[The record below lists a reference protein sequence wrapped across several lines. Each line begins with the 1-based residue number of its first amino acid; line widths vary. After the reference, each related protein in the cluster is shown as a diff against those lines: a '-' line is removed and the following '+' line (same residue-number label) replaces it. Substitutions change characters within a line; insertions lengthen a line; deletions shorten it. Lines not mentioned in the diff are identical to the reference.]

1 MASRSSSTLRKSAPR
16 RATGAAKSRAAKA
29 KSASKAAPSK
39 TKGKAEA
46 ASGLGKLPE
55 WNLTDLY
62 AGIDAP
68 EVARDLDALDKDCVA
83 FASDYKGRL
92 AEETAKP
99 DGGKW
104 LAEAVRRYEAID
116 DLAGRLGS
124 YAGLIHAG
132 DSVDPAI
139 SKFYGDV
146 SERLTAAS
154 VHLLFFALEL
164 NRIDDAVIEQAMQTP
179 ELAHYRPW
187 IEDSRKD
194 KPYQLE
200 DRVEQLFHEKSVSGY
215 AAWNR
220 LFDQTISSLRFKV
233 GGKDLAIEPTLSLLQ
248 DRSPEK
254 RKAAG
259 QALAK
264 TFKANE
270 RTFALI
276 TNTLAKDKE
285 IADRWRGFKDVAD
298 SRHLA
303 NRVEGE
309 VVDALVASVRAAYPR
324 LSHRYYA
331 LKAGWFKKKKL
342 AHWDRNAPLPFAA
355 TGRISWPD
363 ARKTVLTAYGAFSPE
378 MARIAER
385 FFDDRWIDA
394 PVRPGKAP
402 GAFSHPT
409 TPSAHPYVLMNYQGK
424 PRDVM
429 TLAHELG
436 HGVHQ
441 VLAAKNGALMAPTPL
456 TLAETASVFGEMLTF
471 KRLLGQTKDARQ
483 RQALLAGKVEDMINT
498 VVRQI
503 AFYSF
508 ERAVHTERRNG
519 ELTAERIG
527 EIWLSVQGE
536 SLGPAIE
543 IKPGYETFWMYIP
556 HFIHSPFYVYAYA
569 FGDCLVNSLYAVYEN
584 AAAGFAER
592 YLEMLAAGGT
602 KHYSELLAPFGLD
615 AKDPTFW
622 DGGLSVIE
630 SLITE
635 LEAMG

>member
-1 MASRSSSTLRKSAPR
+1 MTSRSSSALRKPTAQR
-16 RATGAAKSRAAKA
+16 KSPTQKKPA
-29 KSASKAAPSK
+29 KSATGNKA
-39 TKGKAEA
+39 
-46 ASGLGKLPE
+46 GKLPE
-55 WNLTDLY
+55 WNLADLY
-62 AGIDAP
+62 SGIDAP
-68 EVARDLDALDKDCVA
+68 EIVRDLAKMDTECVA
-83 FASDYKGRL
+83 FETDYKGKL
-92 AEETAKP
+92 AEHVAMAG
-99 DGGKW
+99 GGKW

-124 YAGLIHAG
+124 YAGLAHAG

-139 SKFYGDV
+139 TKFYGDV

-164 NRIDDAVIEQAMQTP
+164 NRVDDAAIDRAMRTP
-179 ELAHYRPW
+179 ELGHYRPW
-187 IEDSRKD
+187 IEDLRKD

-200 DRVEQLFHEKSVSGY
+200 DRVEQLFHEKSQSGY

-220 LFDQTISSLRFKV
+220 LFDQTISGLRFKV
-233 GGKDLAIEPTLSLLQ
+233 SGKELAIEPTLNLLQ
-248 DRSPEK
+248 DRSPQK

-264 TFKANE
+264 TFKAHE

-285 IADRWRGFKDVAD
+285 ISDRWRGFADVAD
-298 SRHLA
+298 SRHLN
-303 NRVEGE
+303 NRVERE
-309 VVDALVASVRAAYPR
+309 VVDALVSSVRAAYPR
-324 LSHRYYA
+324 LSHRYYR
-331 LKAGWFKKKKL
+331 LKAKWFKQKKL

-355 TGRISWPD
+355 TGSIAWPD
-363 ARKTVLTAYGAFSPE
+363 AKHMVLTAYRGFSPE
-378 MARIAER
+378 MATIAER
-385 FFDDRWIDA
+385 FFTDRWIDA

-471 KRLLGQTKDARQ
+471 KRLLRETKSVKQ

-508 ERAVHTERRNG
+508 ERALHTERRNG

-536 SLGPAIE
+536 SLGPAID
-543 IKPGYETFWMYIP
+543 IRPGYENFWMYIP

-584 AAAGFAER
+584 AQSGFAER
-592 YLEMLAAGGT
+592 YLAMLAAGGT
-602 KHYSELLAPFGLD
+602 KHYSELLKPFGLD
-615 AKDPTFW
+615 AKDPKFW
-622 DGGLSVIE
+622 DGGLSVIAGM
-630 SLITE
+630 IDE
-635 LEAMG
+635 LEGMG

>member
-1 MASRSSSTLRKSAPR
+1 MTSRSTSALRKPAAQR
-16 RATGAAKSRAAKA
+16 RAAPKKSTAKPAAKTKNGN
-29 KSASKAAPSK
+29 KSA
-39 TKGKAEA
+39 
-46 ASGLGKLPE
+46 KLPE
-55 WNLTDLY
+55 WNLADLY
-62 AGIDAP
+62 SGIDAP
-68 EVARDLDALDKDCVA
+68 EVARDLEKMDADCVA
-83 FASDYKGRL
+83 FETDYKGKL
-92 AEETAKP
+92 AEKTAEQ
-99 DGGKW
+99 GGGVW

-124 YAGLIHAG
+124 YAGLVHAG

-146 SERLTAAS
+146 SERLTNAS
-154 VHLLFFALEL
+154 VHLLFFGLEL
-164 NRIDDAVIEQAMQTP
+164 NRIDDAVIERAMQTP

-187 IEDSRKD
+187 IEDLRKE

-200 DRVEQLFHEKSVSGY
+200 DRVEQLFHEKSQSGY

-220 LFDQTISSLRFKV
+220 LFDQTISALRFKV
-233 GGKDLAIEPTLSLLQ
+233 GAKELAIEPTLNLLQ
-248 DRSPEK
+248 DRAGEK

-285 IADRWRGFKDVAD
+285 ISDRWRGFQDVAD
-298 SRHLA
+298 SRHLN
-303 NRVEGE
+303 NRVERE
-309 VVDALVASVRAAYPR
+309 VVDALVSSVRAAYPR
-324 LSHRYYA
+324 LSHRYYQI
-331 LKAGWFKKKKL
+331 KAGWFKKKKL
-342 AHWDRNAPLPFAA
+342 AHWDRNAPLPFAVTSSIA
-355 TGRISWPD
+355 WPE
-363 ARKTVLTAYGAFSPE
+363 AKNMVLTAYRGFSPE
-378 MARIAER
+378 MASIAER
-385 FFDDRWIDA
+385 FFNDRWIDA

-471 KRLLGQTKDARQ
+471 KRLLAQTKSTKQ

-503 AFYSF
+503 AFYTF
-508 ERAVHTERRNG
+508 ERAVHTERKNG
-519 ELTAERIG
+519 ELTAERLG
-527 EIWLSVQGE
+527 ELWLSVQGE
-536 SLGPAIE
+536 SLGPAID
-543 IKPGYETFWMYIP
+543 IRPGYENFWMYIP

-584 AAAGFAER
+584 AAEGFAER
-592 YLEMLAAGGT
+592 YLAMLAAGGT
-602 KHYSELLAPFGLD
+602 KHYSELLRPFGLD
-615 AKDPTFW
+615 AKDPKFW
-622 DGGLSVIE
+622 DRGLSVIAGM
-630 SLITE
+630 IDE
-635 LEAMG
+635 LEEMG